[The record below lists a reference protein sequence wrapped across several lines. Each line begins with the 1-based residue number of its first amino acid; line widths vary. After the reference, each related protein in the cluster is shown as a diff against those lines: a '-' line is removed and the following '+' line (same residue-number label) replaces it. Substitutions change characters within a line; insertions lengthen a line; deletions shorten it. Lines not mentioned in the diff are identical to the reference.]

1 MAPCRR
7 LARSGVAPTSCRARF
22 ILRRSARLLTIA
34 AGLAV
39 GALLVARLVPRRP
52 CVDRVHVVTSAPD
65 TVDLAWRAR
74 CPVTGLQVWRDTA
87 LVWHLDGRLSS
98 PVRYGQVPPG
108 AVVGQGPR
116 EPLRRGF
123 TYFLFLVYD
132 DPDARTGTGIDHTFH
147 VPAPGHPAPAP

>member
-1 MAPCRR
+1 MPH
-7 LARSGVAPTSCRARF
+7 
-22 ILRRSARLLTIA
+22 
-34 AGLAV
+34 
-39 GALLVARLVPRRP
+39 RP

-87 LVWHLDGRLSS
+87 LVWHLEGRLAS
-98 PVRYGQVPPG
+98 PVRYGRVPPG
-108 AVVGQGPR
+108 ALVGQAPR

-123 TYFLFLVYD
+123 TYFLVLDYD
-132 DPDARTGTGIDHTFH
+132 DPDALTGMGINHTFH